1 MKPSVSNLGNNNDQ
15 PVGTAIVRRLSL
27 IAGLTALFF
36 AALVPNS
43 VRAGIMI
50 IGSPITAGGYEF
62 TNFDFSPLTGAAT
75 GSNVNGISN
84 TGQVVGTTVD
94 VNGAPTFTNFS
105 GTPPTLTQLNTGA
118 GQTAFGINS
127 AGNVVGGNGTN
138 AFYLPNGGSPQ
149 NLTTPPGAINAFGI
163 NDNGNIVGQFTSG
176 ANTPG
181 FILPSIASN
190 TFTTINQPAGV
201 TADTINAQGI
211 NNNGRVVGFYLGN
224 DGQVHGFTANTPAAP
239 GGSIAGTAVTDPVIP
254 ANPAEPGATFV
265 FSQLLGVNDL
275 GLAVGYFG
283 DSTTSQHGY
292 FFNTNTGSYT
302 FLDDPAAAFHNG
314 VEITQI
320 TGITNSGEIGGFYTD
335 ANGTFHSFIA
345 TPVPEPATLTLL
357 GVGLLGI
364 GVIGI
369 RRKAGQQPRRSGR

>member
-1 MKPSVSNLGNNNDQ
+1 MASASDHRAHAALQPADCLMLLPQRLPAAVETSIGPAHYPAECTQSDAFLQPSLRARKGRANSNS
-15 PVGTAIVRRLSL
+15 LSL
-27 IAGLTALFF
+27 IAGLTVLFF

-50 IGSPITAGGYEF
+50 IRSPITAGGYAF
-62 TNFDFSPLTGAAT
+62 TNFDFSPLSGAAT

-138 AFYLPNGGSPQ
+138 AFYLPNGGLPQ

-224 DGQVHGFTANTPAAP
+224 DGQVHGFTANTTAAP
-239 GGSIAGTAVTDPVIP
+239 GG
-254 ANPAEPGATFV
+254 
-265 FSQLLGVNDL
+265 
-275 GLAVGYFG
+275 
-283 DSTTSQHGY
+283 
-292 FFNTNTGSYT
+292 
-302 FLDDPAAAFHNG
+302 
-314 VEITQI
+314 
-320 TGITNSGEIGGFYTD
+320 
-335 ANGTFHSFIA
+335 
-345 TPVPEPATLTLL
+345 
-357 GVGLLGI
+357 
-364 GVIGI
+364 
-369 RRKAGQQPRRSGR
+369 